1 MKKDMRLKE
10 NWTEE
15 RMINAL
21 YKKDVCHY
29 CGVKKG
35 KLHFQCWHGFNEM
48 IGLIEIG
55 WKNE

>member
-35 KLHFQCWHGFNEM
+35 KLHLQRWHGFNEM
-48 IGLIEIG
+48 IGQIKIG
-55 WKNE
+55 FKK